1 MYYIVHKNKDGVYLL
16 DESQSLLWK
25 GDDIKVA
32 LSNWKNIKQNYN
44 NDGKLFLVSSEKDS
58 KEKQLLTVIKH
69 Y

>member
-25 GDDIKVA
+25 DKDLGMA
-32 LSNWKNIKQNYN
+32 LSNWKSIKQNYS

-58 KEKQLLTVIKH
+58 KEKQLLTVVRH

>member
-25 GDDIKVA
+25 DKDLGMT
-32 LSNWKNIKQNYN
+32 LSNWKSIKQNYS

-58 KEKQLLTVIKH
+58 KEKQLLTVVRH

>member
-25 GDDIKVA
+25 DKDLGMA
-32 LSNWKNIKQNYN
+32 LSNWKSIKQNYN

-58 KEKQLLTVIKH
+58 KEKQLLTIVRH

>member
-25 GDDIKVA
+25 DKDLGMA
-32 LSNWKNIKQNYN
+32 LSNWKSIKQNYN

-58 KEKQLLTVIKH
+58 KEKQLLTVVRH

>member
-25 GDDIKVA
+25 DKDLGMA
-32 LSNWKNIKQNYN
+32 LSNWKSIKKNYS

-58 KEKQLLTVIKH
+58 KEKQLLTVVRH